1 MNTYVIKKIP
11 AGANVPWEDI
21 PQADIT
27 NYSPNEKEYYP
38 KAYAKVCHDG
48 ERFYVKFHAEEPAIL
63 GTLRNYNDPVSENSC
78 VEFFLNPYPDVRED
92 YMNFETNVLGALLL
106 GFGYIKPRGR
116 LWHILPEEFHI
127 QSTVADPAD
136 YNGEYWELTYEIP
149 FAILNQVYGCTGLG
163 SGSRIKGNFFTVC
176 AQGDLRHAG
185 TWNPT
190 PGFHERSGFGDL
202 IFE

>member
-27 NYSPNEKEYYP
+27 NYSPIREECSP

-78 VEFFLNPYPDVRED
+78 VEFFLNPYPDVREG
-92 YMNFETNVLGALLL
+92 L
-106 GFGYIKPRGR
+106 
-116 LWHILPEEFHI
+116 HEF
-127 QSTVADPAD
+127 
-136 YNGEYWELTYEIP
+136 
-149 FAILNQVYGCTGLG
+149 
-163 SGSRIKGNFFTVC
+163 
-176 AQGDLRHAG
+176 
-185 TWNPT
+185 
-190 PGFHERSGFGDL
+190 
-202 IFE
+202 